1 MEKQLQNAVDAYEEI
16 RLHKTIEGYREKH
29 DQIEITFLE
38 KCKEIKHKLTVQNQI
53 LAYLKSLSKI
63 DNYKI
68 ILKSVNKIHQMLKDA
83 EPIHID
89 QDVID
94 KAHK

>member
-1 MEKQLQNAVDAYEEI
+1 MEV
-16 RLHKTIEGYREKH
+16 
-29 DQIEITFLE
+29 
-38 KCKEIKHKLTVQNQI
+38 KHKLTVQNEI

-68 ILKSVNKIHQMLKDA
+68 ILKSVNKIHKMLKDA

-89 QDVID
+89 QNVIE
-94 KAHK
+94 KANQEIDRLNSERNLRYEIDNIDTSVGTILP